1 MRIFLTGASGFI
13 GSRILPALQ
22 ASGHQVIGLARSES
36 TAQAL
41 KAAGAEVHRG
51 TLDAPES
58 LLAGVGN
65 ADAVIHTAFDHDFS
79 RFAAN
84 CEKDRQ
90 AILALGQAAG
100 EREQAQARQAAQ
112 VRDRGERRDAVVAWN
127 GRRGGGA
134 GRRRVV
140 FQYGAAVGVARAAA
154 SDPLTEAAS
163 RPQPRMPSNPPER
176 ARAHACTRTRRERV
190 QLGQRVEAGELHK
203 AVAKHAEVAQ
213 ARQGAEAGERVDAVE
228 AEVEAREVGLLLEV
242 WERAACFLF
251 GGRASLFRA
260 AAHIAAE
267 AAGAAAH
274 HRRATAAAPGGP
286 SSRCGRSR
294 CCPAAGSSAPRGRAS
309 ARCARCAGTTAR
321 GPRPRPMGWCGAAAP
336 PRPGRRRSRAPRR
349 RRG

>member
-100 EREQAQARQAAQ
+100 DHLRHA
-112 VRDRGERRDAVVAWN
+112 D
-127 GRRGGGA
+127 
-134 GRRRVV
+134 GRRRERRPGPGVV
-140 FQYGAAVGVARAAA
+140 LQLSALQPAHRLRARRPAVAGGG
-154 SDPLTEAAS
+154 SGCQGGPLT
-163 RPQPRMPSNPPER
+163 
-176 ARAHACTRTRRERV
+176 
-190 QLGQRVEAGELHK
+190 
-203 AVAKHAEVAQ
+203 
-213 ARQGAEAGERVDAVE
+213 
-228 AEVEAREVGLLLEV
+228 
-242 WERAACFLF
+242 
-251 GGRASLFRA
+251 
-260 AAHIAAE
+260 
-267 AAGAAAH
+267 AGA
-274 HRRATAAAPGGP
+274 
-286 SSRCGRSR
+286 
-294 CCPAAGSSAPRGRAS
+294 
-309 ARCARCAGTTAR
+309 
-321 GPRPRPMGWCGAAAP
+321 
-336 PRPGRRRSRAPRR
+336 
-349 RRG
+349 